1 MAIRII
7 EGVPG
12 SGKSY
17 YAVRHLVTNY
27 FELSNDEYVV
37 KKPCTIITNIE
48 NFQPDHVSLDEE
60 MKKAGGVE
68 RFFSLEFQDQYRHNY
83 PDVIVYIIDE
93 AQMIFR
99 RASARSLG
107 DVFAYFEYHRH
118 FGQDVYLV
126 TQNSRKLPPDI
137 TALTEY
143 IIVACPRTRSIVGE
157 LRYKWVSD
165 GDIIKREGFKPD
177 KRIFAL
183 YKSMDQA
190 ETEKIKNPVM
200 RTFALVMVASVLIIG
215 AGFWFFN
222 AHWLKA
228 SETSKDDPLLS
239 SPEPNA
245 VTSIP
250 VKTSDLEP
258 EPFKIIHFVPLQ
270 TITTFKY
277 GGRLG
282 TTQAVW
288 GGNFFPVDQLPFES
302 IKIGKNWYVLLDD
315 ETFNMYFPSDYE
327 EIPPGHFAVIEKR
340 QG

>member
-17 YAVRHLVTNY
+17 YAVRHLATNY
-27 FELSNDEYVV
+27 FELSHDEYVV
-37 KKPCTIITNIE
+37 QKPCTIITNIE
-48 NFQPDHVSLDEE
+48 DFQPDHVSLDEE
-60 MKKAGGVE
+60 MKKAGGLE
-68 RFFSLEFQDQYRHNY
+68 RFFSLEFQEQYRHNY
-83 PDVIVYIIDE
+83 PDVIVYMIDE

-99 RASARSLG
+99 RAAARSLG

-118 FGQDVYLV
+118 FGQDIYLI

-200 RTFALVMVASVLIIG
+200 RTFAVVMVASVLVIG
-215 AGFWFFN
+215 GGFWFFN
-222 AHWLKA
+222 VHWLKA
-228 SETSKDDPLLS
+228 SETSSDTTSPTDSKSQVS
-239 SPEPNA
+239 SVPI
-245 VTSIP
+245 VTASTAELP
-250 VKTSDLEP
+250 ARALV
-258 EPFKIIHFVPLQ
+258 HFVPLP
-270 TITTFKY
+270 TITIIDH
-277 GGRLG
+277 LG
-282 TTQAVW
+282 VSHVSAVW
-288 GGNFFPVDQLPFES
+288 GGVIAPINELPHKTFYRR
-302 IKIGKNWYVLLDD
+302 GQWYVSLDD
-315 ETFNMYFPSDYE
+315 ETFNMYFPPDSA
-327 EIPPGHFAVIEKR
+327 EIPPGHFSVIEKR